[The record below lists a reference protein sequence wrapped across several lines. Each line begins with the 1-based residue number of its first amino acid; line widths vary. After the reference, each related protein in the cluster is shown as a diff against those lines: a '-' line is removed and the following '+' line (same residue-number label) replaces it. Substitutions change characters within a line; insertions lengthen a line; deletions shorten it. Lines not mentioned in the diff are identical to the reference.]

1 VKASAWP
8 RTLRS
13 PVAKHGIAALA
24 IGAATLLVYAGTT
37 GYGLFAD
44 DFNWLAGARSFDAAS
59 LVHIEGRAHFYRP
72 VIELY
77 FPAVLSVCGQGA
89 SCYHWF
95 SVALHFLTS
104 LTVGALATSLSR
116 SRVLGVLAGL
126 LFAMQPAG
134 VEAVVWVSAVSE
146 LLATLFFVLTV
157 WLFWRAL
164 GSSRRRDFLY
174 AGCTFIAC
182 LFTHESGVMLLPI
195 LGLLTVALPTSPQ
208 GESGLGRVR
217 AHLVVFVCF
226 ALILA
231 VYGAITYAINARN
244 YVVVEGQ
251 YALGLH
257 MIDNVGRALGTFV
270 VARRDALGRVMVVL
284 FFLWACTFAGPRAR
298 FYALWTIAALLPFAG
313 FRGGLSSRYLYLAA
327 AGCAGLIAETLWWAR
342 ERLASTVPAAALLW
356 GLLSLGLL
364 VRFGAFAAK
373 NVQAWKAASA
383 PYRTYFAQIHDAYPS
398 PERGALLEIPAPP
411 QGVPTQNIT
420 AFVRWEYGDNTL
432 NVVVR

>member
-1 VKASAWP
+1 VPS
-8 RTLRS
+8 
-13 PVAKHGIAALA
+13 VVAALV
-24 IGAATLLVYAGTT
+24 IGVATLLVYSGTT

-59 LVHIEGRAHFYRP
+59 LVQILGRAHFYRP

-77 FPAVLSVCGQGA
+77 FPAVLSVCGQEA

-104 LTVGALATSLSR
+104 LTVGALTASLSR
-116 SRVLGVLAGL
+116 SRLLGVLAAL
-126 LFAMQPAG
+126 LFAAQPAG

-164 GSSRRRDFLY
+164 GSGRRRDFLY
-174 AGCTFIAC
+174 AGFTFVVC

-195 LGLLTVALPTSPQ
+195 LGLLTLTLPTMPEE
-208 GESGLGRVR
+208 ESGLRRLR
-217 AHLVVFVCF
+217 AHLPVFVCL

-231 VYGAITYAINARN
+231 AYGAITYVINSRN

-257 MIDNVGRALGTFV
+257 MVDNVGRALGTFV
-270 VARRDALGRVMVVL
+270 VARRNALGSVIVVL
-284 FFLWACTFAGPRAR
+284 FFVWAATVPGPRAR
-298 FYALWTIAALLPFAG
+298 FFALWTIAALLPFAG

-327 AGCAGLIAETLWWAR
+327 AGCAGVIAETLWWAR
-342 ERLASTVPAAALLW
+342 ERFASTVPAAAAVW
-356 GLLSLGLL
+356 AILSIGVL
-364 VRFGAFAAK
+364 VRFGTFAAK
-373 NVQAWKAASA
+373 NVHAWDAASA

-398 PERGALLEIPAPP
+398 PEHGALLELPSPP
-411 QGVPTQNIT
+411 HGVEPQNIT

-432 NVVVR
+432 NVTVKR

>member
-1 VKASAWP
+1 M
-8 RTLRS
+8 R
-13 PVAKHGIAALA
+13 
-24 IGAATLLVYAGTT
+24 
-37 GYGLFAD
+37 
-44 DFNWLAGARSFDAAS
+44 
-59 LVHIEGRAHFYRP
+59 IEGRAHFYRP

-77 FPAVLSVCGQGA
+77 FPAVMSACGQTA

-104 LTVGALATSLSR
+104 LTVGALAASLSR
-116 SRVLGVLAGL
+116 ERLLGVLAGL

-134 VEAVVWVSAVSE
+134 VEAVVWVSAVTE
-146 LLATLFFVLTV
+146 LLSTLFFVLTV

-164 GSSRRRDFLY
+164 ESGRRRDFFS
-174 AGCTFIAC
+174 AGCTFTAC
-182 LFTHESGVMLLPI
+182 LFSHESGVMLLPI
-195 LGLLTVALPTSPQ
+195 LGLLTVTVPTSSPRA
-208 GESGLGRVR
+208 SVIARLR
-217 AHLVVFVCF
+217 AHRVVFVGF

-231 VYGAITYAINARN
+231 VFGVIAYAINVRN

-257 MIDNVGRALGTFV
+257 MVGNISRALGTFV
-270 VARRDALGRVMVVL
+270 VARRDALGSVIVVL
-284 FFLWACTFAGPRAR
+284 FFLWAGTLTGPRAR

-342 ERLASTVPAAALLW
+342 ARLASTVPAATLLW
-356 GLLSLGLL
+356 AILSLGLL

-373 NVQAWKAASA
+373 NVQAWAASSA
-383 PYRTYFAQIHDAYPS
+383 PYRTYLAQIHAEYPS

-411 QGVPTQNIT
+411 KDVPPQNVP

-432 NVVVR
+432 NVVVK

>member
-1 VKASAWP
+1 MP
-8 RTLRS
+8 R
-13 PVAKHGIAALA
+13 VAAALVV
-24 IGAATLLVYAGTT
+24 GAATLLVYAGTT

-59 LVHIEGRAHFYRP
+59 LVQILGRDHFYRP

-77 FPAVLSVCGQGA
+77 FPAVLSVCVREA

-104 LTVGALATSLSR
+104 LSVGALAASLSR
-116 SRVLGVLAGL
+116 STLLGALAAL
-126 LFAMQPAG
+126 LFATQPAG

-146 LLATLFFVLTV
+146 LLVTLLFVLTV

-164 GSSRRRDFLY
+164 GSGRRRDFLY
-174 AGCTFIAC
+174 AGFTFVAC

-195 LGLLTVALPTSPQ
+195 LGLLTLTLPTSLQ
-208 GESGLGRVR
+208 GESGLRRMR
-217 AHLVVFVCF
+217 AHLAVFVCL

-231 VYGAITYAINARN
+231 AYGAITYVINARN

-251 YALGLH
+251 YALGMH
-257 MIDNVGRALGTFV
+257 MVANVGRALGTFV
-270 VARRDALGRVMVVL
+270 VARRNALGSVIVVL
-284 FFLWACTFAGPRAR
+284 FFVWACTVAGPRAR
-298 FYALWTIAALLPFAG
+298 FYAMWTIAALLPFAG

-342 ERLASTVPAAALLW
+342 ERLAATTLPATAALW
-356 GLLSLGLL
+356 AVLSVGVI

-373 NVQAWKAASA
+373 NVQAWEAASA
-383 PYRTYFAQIHDAYPS
+383 PYRAYFAQIHDAYPS
-398 PERGALLEIPAPP
+398 PERGALLELPP
-411 QGVPTQNIT
+411 PPHGVESQNIT

-432 NVVVR
+432 NVTVR

>member
-1 VKASAWP
+1 MRGA
-8 RTLRS
+8 
-13 PVAKHGIAALA
+13 IAALA

-37 GYGLFAD
+37 SYGLFAD
-44 DFNWLAGARSFDAAS
+44 DFNWLADARSFDAAR
-59 LVHIEGRAHFYRP
+59 LVQIEGRAHFYRP

-77 FPAVLSVCGQGA
+77 FPAAMSVCGQTA

-104 LTVGALATSLSR
+104 LTVGALAASLSR
-116 SRVLGVLAGL
+116 ERLLGVLAGL

-134 VEAVVWVSAVSE
+134 VEAVVWVSAVTE
-146 LLATLFFVLTV
+146 LLSTLFFVLTV

-164 GSSRRRDFLY
+164 ESGQRRDFFY
-174 AGCTFIAC
+174 AGCTFTAC

-195 LGLLTVALPTSPQ
+195 LGLLTVTLPTSSPR
-208 GESGLGRVR
+208 ESIARLR

-231 VYGAITYAINARN
+231 VYGAIAYAINVRN

-257 MIDNVGRALGTFV
+257 MVGNISRALGTFV
-270 VARRDALGRVMVVL
+270 VARRDALGSAIVVL
-284 FFLWACTFAGPRAR
+284 FFLWAGTFTGPRAR
-298 FYALWTIAALLPFAG
+298 FYALWTITALLPFAG

-342 ERLASTVPAAALLW
+342 ERLASTVPAATVVWAI
-356 GLLSLGLL
+356 LSLGLL

-373 NVQAWKAASA
+373 NVHAWETASA
-383 PYRTYFAQIHDAYPS
+383 PYRAYFARIHDAYPS
-398 PERGALLEIPAPP
+398 PARGALLEIPAPP
-411 QGVPTQNIT
+411 KEVPPQNIP